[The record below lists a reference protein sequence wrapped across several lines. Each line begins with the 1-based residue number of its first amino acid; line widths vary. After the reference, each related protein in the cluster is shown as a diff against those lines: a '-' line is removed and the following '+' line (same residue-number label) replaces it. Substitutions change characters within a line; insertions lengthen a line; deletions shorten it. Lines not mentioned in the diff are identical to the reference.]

1 VPVREEDA
9 MTSPAVDTFTMQ
21 LAEAAV
27 AEREEPAFVADL
39 RRRGRDLFL
48 SSGVPTPRHEEW
60 RFTNLKAIA
69 DTTYRTVAADRGA
82 EVPWRLEDAVTL
94 VFVNG
99 RFAPELSNTD
109 AADDGLTVTP
119 IARALDERPGLIE
132 PWLGRRL
139 PLEDHPFAAFNSAT
153 FVDGAFIHVGRDAV
167 IERPVHLVFL
177 AAGDGSPSFNAPRT
191 LVVAEPG
198 AQLSIVEQYAGPGGD
213 TLTIPVTEFHV
224 GQNAIVRHVRLQEE
238 ARDAAHVAVQ
248 HAWIDRDATL
258 DSVAVNLGGRLA
270 RTDVDAVIDGEG
282 AHATLNGLYLVED
295 EQHTDT
301 QLRVRHAR
309 PHGTSH
315 ELYKGILDG
324 GGRSVFN
331 GRIVVDPGAQKTDAV
346 QSNRNLL
353 LSDRA
358 LAYSN
363 PQLEIFADDV
373 RCTHGSTVGRL
384 DDDAVFYLRSRGLD
398 EAAATSLLTYAFA
411 AEVVQSITV
420 DPVRERLERFLFERL
435 PQGDLVKDAF

>member
-1 VPVREEDA
+1 
-9 MTSPAVDTFTMQ
+9 MTSPTVDTFTLQ

-27 AEREEPAFVADL
+27 TERDEPAFLADL

-48 SSGVPTPRHEEW
+48 SSGVPTPRREEW

-69 DTTYRTVAADRGA
+69 DTAFRAVAADRDA

-94 VFVNG
+94 VFING

-109 AADDGLTVTP
+109 AAHDGLTVTP
-119 IARALDERPGLIE
+119 LARALDERPELIE

-153 FVDGAFIHVGRDAV
+153 FTDGAVIHVGRGAV
-167 IERPVHLVFL
+167 IERPVHLAFL
-177 AAGDGSPSFNAPRT
+177 AAGDGAPSFNAPRT

-213 TLTIPVTEFHV
+213 TLTVPVTEFHV
-224 GQNAIVRHVRLQEE
+224 GHNAVVRHVRLQEE
-238 ARDAAHVAVQ
+238 ARDASHVAVQ
-248 HAWIDRDATL
+248 HASIDRDATL
-258 DSVAVNLGGRLA
+258 DSVAVNLGGRLM
-270 RTDVDAVIDGEG
+270 RSDVDAVIDGEG

-295 EQHTDT
+295 GQHTDT

-435 PQGDLVKDAF
+435 PQGDVVKDAF

>member
-1 VPVREEDA
+1 
-9 MTSPAVDTFTMQ
+9 MTRTAVDTFTAGLVD
-21 LAEAAV
+21 LAVEASG
-27 AEREEPAFVADL
+27 EPRFLTAL
-39 RRRGRDLFL
+39 RDRGRELFRA
-48 SSGVPTPRHEEW
+48 SGVPTPRREEW
-60 RFTNLKAIA
+60 KFTNLRTVAE
-69 DTTYRTVAADRGA
+69 TTYRSAGADIRD
-82 EVPWRLEDAVTL
+82 EVPWRIDDALTM

-109 AADDGLTVTP
+109 AADDDLTVAP
-119 IARALDERPGLIE
+119 LASLLADHPDRVE

-139 PLEDHPFAAFNSAT
+139 PLEEHPFAAYNTAT
-153 FVDGAFIHVGRDAV
+153 FTDGAVVLVGRDAAV
-167 IERPVHLVFL
+167 ERPIHLVYL
-177 AAGDGSPSFNAPRT
+177 AAGDGTPSVITPRT
-191 LVVAEPG
+191 LIVAERG
-198 AQLSIVEQYAGPGGD
+198 AEVSIVEHYAGRGGN
-213 TLTIPVTEFHV
+213 TLTVPVTELHLEA
-224 GQNAIVRHVRLQEE
+224 NATVHHVRLQEE
-238 ARDAAHVAVQ
+238 ARDAHHVAVQ
-248 HAWIDRDATL
+248 HAWLDRDANL
-258 DSVAVNLGGRLA
+258 ESVAVNLGARLA
-270 RTDVDAVIDGEG
+270 RADVDAIVDGEG

-295 EQHTDT
+295 DQHTDT

-315 ELYKGILDG
+315 ELYKGILEG

-384 DDDAVFYLRSRGLD
+384 DEDAVFYLRSRGLD
-398 EAAATSLLTYAFA
+398 EAAAKSLLVYAFA
-411 AEVVQSITV
+411 AEVVQDITIE
-420 DPVRERLERFLFERL
+420 PVRERLDRFLFERL
-435 PQGDLVKDAF
+435 PQGDVVREAI